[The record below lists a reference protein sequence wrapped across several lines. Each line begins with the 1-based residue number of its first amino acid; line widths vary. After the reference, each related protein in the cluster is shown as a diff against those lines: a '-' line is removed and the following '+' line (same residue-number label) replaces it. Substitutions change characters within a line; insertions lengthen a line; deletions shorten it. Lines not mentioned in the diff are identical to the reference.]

1 MDYYNT
7 YILRY
12 LMSNDDTRKA
22 SKDHWLKCYKEAI
35 EANDETNTTYCA
47 RIIASIAL
55 ADEYIK
61 THTIKEAGN
70 V

>member
-12 LMSNDDTRKA
+12 LLANNDTRNA
-22 SKDHWLKCYKEAI
+22 SKQHWLKCYRKAI
-35 EANDETNTTYCA
+35 ESNDEANIIYCA

-55 ADEYIK
+55 ADDYIK
-61 THTIKEAGN
+61 THVKED
-70 V
+70 